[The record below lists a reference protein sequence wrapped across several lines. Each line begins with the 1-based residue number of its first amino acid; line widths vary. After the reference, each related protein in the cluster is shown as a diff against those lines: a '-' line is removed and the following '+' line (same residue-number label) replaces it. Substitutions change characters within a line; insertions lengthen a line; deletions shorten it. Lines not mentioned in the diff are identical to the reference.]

1 MSFRILDRGY
11 LCDVAGSSYFVISKD
26 ISVYY
31 ILGFLNT
38 KVCDALLDMI
48 NPTMN
53 LNIKDVVALPIKIG
67 ENSEKIEDIVRQN
80 IKIEKEDW
88 DSYENSWN
96 FKKSPLIG
104 KKNIKTAYIEW
115 VNENENRIN
124 QLIQNEIEI
133 NKYMICLYNLEKE
146 ISPNIE
152 KSDIAMH
159 AYDVKNSVT
168 SFVSYFIGCVFGR
181 YSLDEE
187 GLIYAGGKWESSRYK
202 TFLPDEDNCIPIT
215 DEEYFSDDIVGCFVE
230 FVKTV
235 YGEDTLEENL
245 GARI

>member
-80 IKIEKEDW
+80 W
-88 DSYENSWN
+88 
-96 FKKSPLIG
+96 
-104 KKNIKTAYIEW
+104 
-115 VNENENRIN
+115 
-124 QLIQNEIEI
+124 
-133 NKYMICLYNLEKE
+133 C
-146 ISPNIE
+146 
-152 KSDIAMH
+152 
-159 AYDVKNSVT
+159 
-168 SFVSYFIGCVFGR
+168 
-181 YSLDEE
+181 
-187 GLIYAGGKWESSRYK
+187 
-202 TFLPDEDNCIPIT
+202 
-215 DEEYFSDDIVGCFVE
+215 
-230 FVKTV
+230 
-235 YGEDTLEENL
+235 
-245 GARI
+245 

>member
-1 MSFRILDRGY
+1 
-11 LCDVAGSSYFVISKD
+11 
-26 ISVYY
+26 
-31 ILGFLNT
+31 
-38 KVCDALLDMI
+38 
-48 NPTMN
+48 
-53 LNIKDVVALPIKIG
+53 
-67 ENSEKIEDIVRQN
+67 
-80 IKIEKEDW
+80 
-88 DSYENSWN
+88 
-96 FKKSPLIG
+96 
-104 KKNIKTAYIEW
+104 
-115 VNENENRIN
+115 
-124 QLIQNEIEI
+124 
-133 NKYMICLYNLEKE
+133 MICLYNLEKE